1 MIYVAFLRQY
11 ALDRPSLTLLYPFLI
26 FFINRIY
33 KFLISDVGG
42 EKRFAAAVAKRLA
55 KLGAL
60 TQGDRRATGTA
71 NALGLGTFDIDTV
84 HGKNALHL
92 ITQAIYTCKPN
103 PQVLAPEISRDAF
116 IRVISRI
123 DDFLEELIDRSD
135 DPDTTG
141 SWEVVLDEMYKEEE
155 IDFLRQHPR
164 KKAEDRPFSEIV
176 MVRKLLTKTI
186 RKVADYREQAV
197 KSDSGIAEILLKRQK
212 GDIDQDEFEK
222 LIDDELEACTEKG
235 LTFGTLPSP
244 LFWHHDYTYI
254 FHSITLLTYMLFF
267 PTASQRSW
275 QTTG

>member
-1 MIYVAFLRQY
+1 M
-11 ALDRPSLTLLYPFLI
+11 
-26 FFINRIY
+26 
-33 KFLISDVGG
+33 
-42 EKRFAAAVAKRLA
+42 
-55 KLGAL
+55 GAL

-92 ITQAIYTCKPN
+92 ITQAIYTCTPN

-123 DDFLEELIDRSD
+123 DDFLEELIGRSD

-155 IDFLRQHPR
+155 IDFLRRHPR

-186 RKVADYREQAV
+186 REVADYREQAV

-212 GDIDQDEFEK
+212 GDIEQDEFEK
-222 LIDDELEACTEKG
+222 LIDDEMEVCTEKG

-244 LFWHHDYTYI
+244 LF
-254 FHSITLLTYMLFF
+254 FA
-267 PTASQRSW
+267 P
-275 QTTG
+275 